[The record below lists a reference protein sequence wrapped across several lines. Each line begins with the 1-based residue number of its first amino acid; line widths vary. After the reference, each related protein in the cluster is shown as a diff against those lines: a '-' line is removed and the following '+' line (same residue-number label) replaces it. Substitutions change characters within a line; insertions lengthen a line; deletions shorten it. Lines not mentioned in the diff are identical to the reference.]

1 MSSPSC
7 PWASRMVTA
16 FMPRSVT
23 DLTVERNGCLNS
35 SLPQSEQ
42 DCVTQSSVGPPRA
55 KGAVLRWEYR
65 DEWLDDGVLTD
76 AEKALIEQRFRGPG
90 GQPTRLR
97 PLRRSQAPAPGS
109 IQAQIGRAHV

>member
-23 DLTVERNGCLNS
+23 DPTVESNGCLNS

-42 DCVTQSSVGPPRA
+42 DCVPQPSNGPPA
-55 KGAVLRWEYR
+55 GKEAVLRWEYR

-76 AEKALIEQRFRGPG
+76 AGKALIEQRFRGPG
-90 GQPTRLR
+90 GQPARLR
-97 PLRRSQAPAPGS
+97 PLGRSQAPAPGS
-109 IQAQIGRAHV
+109 IQARTIG